1 MGTDEA
7 TVESPLLAA
16 DSSGAGDERAAL
28 AVRSG
33 AVPPLADSFSA
44 RPETAPGLADALLP
58 GRLIVLTGP
67 EARRQRYDWPGG
79 TGKTQLAA
87 YLAESL
93 WRAREV
99 ELLVWVTAT
108 TRASVLTGY
117 AQAFADRA
125 GAAPAGDAETAAAR
139 FAGWL
144 ATTSQ
149 RWLVVLDGVAA
160 PADLE
165 GLWPQGPA
173 GRVVVTTRS
182 PMVLQGMPSPLVLPI
197 GAFSSH
203 EALTYLMARLSTDP
217 DQRVG
222 AVDLLEDLGREPL
235 ALAQASATIA
245 SSGLT
250 CRDYRDLFARRKD
263 QIARAIGGE
272 PSAKAV
278 TWTLSVEQADQ
289 LLPGRMAQP
298 CLALAVLLDCHGI
311 PGEVFSTPA
320 ACEFIGG
327 HGNGDAPDPKRS
339 GGALRSLERTG
350 LLTID
355 PASAARTVRVHPV
368 VQAAARSATP
378 QPMRDQAA
386 RAAARA
392 LLQAWPADGGQPPLA
407 DALRSC
413 AASLQ
418 QAAAES
424 LWAGGCH
431 AVLFQAGRS
440 LDSAGLSGP
449 AVAHW
454 RSLASASERMLGP
467 SHQDTL
473 LAADRLASA
482 LLAAGMGAEAVALRQ
497 RTVEARA
504 GAKGHD
510 HPGTIAARADLG
522 QALIAAGRPAD
533 AIIVLEAAL
542 AACGHGPAPDG
553 LDPLML
559 QDTLSAAYA
568 GDGRHQDAI
577 RLGRRTLADRER
589 RQGSGHPDTMAARA
603 HLADVCLAGG
613 RAKDAIGHGKRA
625 LADRERVLGPDH
637 PDTIASL
644 SALAT
649 AYQSARRLKDA
660 IPLYERRLGSRT
672 RLQGADHP
680 DTITARGNLAS
691 AYHSAGRLAAAIQL
705 YEQTIVSCQRAHG
718 PDHPDTLTLRANLAQ
733 AYYAVGRLSD
743 AVALLRAVAADCE
756 RVLPP
761 GHPLAKTVRES
772 LQAVADD

>member
-1 MGTDEA
+1 MGAGET

-16 DSSGAGDERAAL
+16 DSSGAGDEKAA
-28 AVRSG
+28 AAIRSG
-33 AVPPLADSFSA
+33 EVPPLAGCFST
-44 RPETAPGLADALLP
+44 RPETVPGLADALVP
-58 GRLIVLTGP
+58 GRPIILTGP
-67 EARRQRYDWPGG
+67 EARRHQYDWPGG
-79 TGKTQLAA
+79 TGKTQLAV

-93 WRAREV
+93 WRARQLD
-99 ELLVWVTAT
+99 LLVWVTAT
-108 TRASVLTGY
+108 SRSSVLASY

-125 GAAPAGDAETAAAR
+125 ETAPTGDAETAAAR
-139 FAGWL
+139 LVGWL
-144 ATTSQ
+144 ATTGR
-149 RWLVVLDGVAA
+149 RWLMVLDDVTA

-182 PMVLQGMPSPLVLPI
+182 PAVLRAMPGPLVLPV

-203 EALTYLMARLSTDP
+203 EALTYLMARLSSDP
-217 DQRVG
+217 DQRIG

-245 SSGLT
+245 NSGLT
-250 CRDYRDLFARRKD
+250 CRDYRDLFGRRKD
-263 QIARAIGGE
+263 QIARALGGE

-311 PGEVFSTPA
+311 PGDVFSTPA
-320 ACEFIGG
+320 ASEFIAG
-327 HGNGDAPDPKRS
+327 HGNGDAPDARRS
-339 GGALRSLERTG
+339 AGALRSLERTG

-392 LLQAWPADGGQPPLA
+392 LLQAWPADGGQPLLA

-440 LDSAGLSGP
+440 LDSAGLTGP

-454 RSLASASERMLGP
+454 RSLASATERALGP
-467 SHQDTL
+467 SHQDAL
-473 LAADRLASA
+473 LAADRLANA

-497 RTVEARA
+497 RTVEARS
-504 GAKGHD
+504 GAEGHD

-522 QALIAAGRPAD
+522 QALLAAGRPAD

-542 AACGHGPAPDG
+542 AAAGHGPAPDG
-553 LDPLML
+553 IDPLAL
-559 QDTLSAAYA
+559 QGTLSAAYG
-568 GDGRHQDAI
+568 GDGRYQDAI
-577 RLGRRTLADRER
+577 RLARRTLADRER
-589 RQGSGHPDTMAARA
+589 QQGSGHPDTMAARA
-603 HLADVCLAGG
+603 HLAGVCLAGG
-613 RAKDAIGHGKRA
+613 RPKDAITHGKRT
-625 LADRERVLGPDH
+625 LEDRERVLGPDH
-637 PDTIASL
+637 PDTIVSL

-660 IPLYERRLGSRT
+660 IPLYERRLESRS
-672 RLQGADHP
+672 RLQGTDHP

-705 YEQTIVSCQRAHG
+705 YEQTITSCQRAHG

-743 AVALLRAVAADCE
+743 AVTLLRGVAADCE
-756 RVLPP
+756 RVLPA
-761 GHPLAKTVRES
+761 GHPLTKTVRES
-772 LQAVADD
+772 LQAIADD

>member
-1 MGTDEA
+1 MGAGEA
-7 TVESPLLAA
+7 TVESHLLAA
-16 DSSGAGDERAAL
+16 DSSGAGDEKAVAM
-28 AVRSG
+28 VRSG
-33 AVPPLADSFSA
+33 EVPPLADCFST
-44 RPETAPGLADALLP
+44 RPETVPGLADALVP
-58 GRLIVLTGP
+58 GRPVVLTGP
-67 EARRQRYDWPGG
+67 ESRRHQYVWPGG
-79 TGKTQLAA
+79 TGKTQLAV

-93 WRAREV
+93 WRARRI

-108 TRASVLTGY
+108 SRASVLASY

-125 GAAPAGDAETAAAR
+125 GAAPAGDAETAAGR
-139 FAGWL
+139 LVGWL
-144 ATTSQ
+144 ATTGQ
-149 RWLVVLDGVAA
+149 RWLVVLDDVAA

-165 GLWPQGPA
+165 GLWPQDPA
-173 GRVVVTTRS
+173 GRVVITTRS
-182 PMVLQGMPSPLVLPI
+182 PVVLKSTPGPLILPI

-203 EALTYLMARLSTDP
+203 EALTYLMARLSSDP
-217 DQRVG
+217 DQRIG

-245 SSGLT
+245 NSGLT

-263 QIARAIGGE
+263 QIARALGGE

-289 LLPGRMAQP
+289 LLPGRLAQQ

-311 PGEVFSTPA
+311 PGDVFSTPA

-327 HGNGDAPDPKRS
+327 HSNGDAPDAKRS
-339 GGALRSLERTG
+339 GSALRSLERTG
-350 LLTID
+350 LLAID
-355 PASAARTVRVHPV
+355 PASTARTVRVHPV

-392 LLQAWPADGGQPPLA
+392 LLQAWPADGGQPLVA

-413 AASLQ
+413 AASLK

-440 LDSAGLSGP
+440 LDSAGLTGP
-449 AVAHW
+449 AVVHW
-454 RSLASASERMLGP
+454 RSLASASERVLGP
-467 SHQDTL
+467 SHQDT
-473 LAADRLASA
+473 

-497 RTVEARA
+497 RTVEAQS
-504 GAKGHD
+504 GAQGPD

-522 QALIAAGRPAD
+522 QALLAAGRPAD

-542 AACGHGPAPDG
+542 AASTRGPLPDG
-553 LDPLML
+553 IDPLAL

-577 RLGRRTLADRER
+577 RLARRTLADRER

-603 HLADVCLAGG
+603 HLAGVCLAGG
-613 RAKDAIGHGKRA
+613 RPKDAIAHGKRT
-625 LADRERVLGPDH
+625 LEDRERVLGPDH

-660 IPLYERRLGSRT
+660 IPLYERRLESRS
-672 RLQGADHP
+672 RLQGTDHP

-705 YEQTIVSCQRAHG
+705 YEQTIASCQRAHG

-756 RVLPP
+756 RVLPA
-761 GHPLAKTVRES
+761 GHPLTKSVRES
-772 LQAVADD
+772 LQAIADD

>member
-1 MGTDEA
+1 M
-7 TVESPLLAA
+7 ESQLLAA
-16 DSSGAGDERAAL
+16 NSSGAGDEKAAP

-33 AVPPLADSFSA
+33 AVPPLADSFST
-44 RPETAPGLADALLP
+44 RPETAPGLADALAP
-58 GRLIVLTGP
+58 GRLVVLTGP
-67 EARRQRYDWPGG
+67 EARRHRYDWPGG

-93 WRAREV
+93 WRARQV

-108 TRASVLTGY
+108 SRASVLAGY
-117 AQAFADRA
+117 AQALADRA

-144 ATTSQ
+144 ATTG
-149 RWLVVLDGVAA
+149 RPWLVVLDGVAS
-160 PADLE
+160 PADLA

-173 GRVVVTTRS
+173 GRVVITTRS
-182 PMVLQGMPSPLVLPI
+182 PAVVKSTPGPLALSI

-203 EALTYLMARLSTDP
+203 EALTYLMARLSSDP

-245 SSGLT
+245 NSGLT

-278 TWTLSVEQADQ
+278 TWTLSVEQADE
-289 LLPGRMAQP
+289 LLPGRLAQP

-311 PGEVFSTPA
+311 PGDVFSTPA

-327 HGNGDAPDPKRS
+327 HSNGDAPSVKRS
-339 GGALRSLERTG
+339 SGALRSLERTG

-355 PASAARTVRVHPV
+355 PASTARTVRVHPV

-392 LLQAWPADGGQPPLA
+392 LLQAWPADGGPPLLA

-424 LWAGGCH
+424 LWAGGCQ

-440 LDSAGLSGP
+440 LDSAGLTGP
-449 AVAHW
+449 AVVHW
-454 RSLASASERMLGP
+454 RSLASASERVLGP

-473 LAADRLASA
+473 LATDRLANA

-497 RTVEARA
+497 RTVEARS
-504 GAKGHD
+504 GAQGPD

-522 QALIAAGRPAD
+522 QALLGAGRPAD

-542 AACGHGPAPDG
+542 AACGGGPVPEG
-553 LDPLML
+553 FDPLVL

-577 RLGRRTLADRER
+577 RLARRTLTDREK

-603 HLADVCLAGG
+603 HLATVCLAGG
-613 RAKDAIGHGKRA
+613 KAKDAIAHGKRT
-625 LADRERVLGPDH
+625 LEDRERVLGPDH
-637 PDTIASL
+637 PDTLTSL
-644 SALAT
+644 STLAT

-660 IPLYERRLGSRT
+660 IPLYERRLESRT

-705 YEQTIVSCQRAHG
+705 YEQTVASCQQAHG

-733 AYYAVGRLSD
+733 AYYAAGRLSD
-743 AVALLRAVAADCE
+743 AVTLLRGVAADCE

-761 GHPLAKTVRES
+761 GHPLMKTVGENLR
-772 LQAVADD
+772 AIAGD

>member
-1 MGTDEA
+1 
-7 TVESPLLAA
+7 VESPLLAA
-16 DSSGAGDERAAL
+16 DSPGAGDEKSAPAI
-28 AVRSG
+28 RSG
-33 AVPPLADSFSA
+33 EVPPLADCFSA
-44 RPETAPGLADALLP
+44 RPETVPGLAGALVP
-58 GRLIVLTGP
+58 GRPLILTAP
-67 EARRQRYDWPGG
+67 EARRHQYDWPGG
-79 TGKTQLAA
+79 TGKTQLAVH
-87 YLAESL
+87 LAESL
-93 WRAREV
+93 WRARQI

-108 TRASVLTGY
+108 SRASVLAGY

-125 GAAPAGDAETAAAR
+125 ETAPAGDAETAAAR
-139 FAGWL
+139 LVGWL
-144 ATTSQ
+144 ATTGR
-149 RWLVVLDGVAA
+149 RWLIVLDDVTA
-160 PADLE
+160 PADLA

-182 PMVLQGMPSPLVLPI
+182 PAVLRAAPSPRVLPV

-203 EALTYLMARLSTDP
+203 EALTYLMARLSSDP
-217 DQRVG
+217 DQRIG
-222 AVDLLEDLGREPL
+222 AVDLLEDMGREPL

-245 SSGLT
+245 NSGMT
-250 CRDYRDLFARRKD
+250 CRDYRELFARRKD
-263 QIARAIGGE
+263 QIAQALGGG

-289 LLPGRMAQP
+289 LLPGRLAEP

-311 PGEVFSTPA
+311 PGDVFSTPA
-320 ACEFIGG
+320 ASEFIGG
-327 HGNGDAPDPKRS
+327 HSNGDAPDARRS
-339 GGALRSLERTG
+339 AGALRSLERTG
-350 LLTID
+350 LLAID

-392 LLQAWPADGGQPPLA
+392 LLQAWPADGGQPLLA

-418 QAAAES
+418 QAAAGS

-440 LDSAGLSGP
+440 LDSAGLTGP
-449 AVAHW
+449 AVVHW
-454 RSLASASERMLGP
+454 RSLASASERALGP

-473 LAADRLASA
+473 LAADRLANA

-497 RTVEARA
+497 RTVEAHS

-522 QALIAAGRPAD
+522 QALLAAGRPAD

-542 AACGHGPAPDG
+542 AAAGQGPAPDG
-553 LDPLML
+553 VDPLAL

-568 GDGRHQDAI
+568 GDGRYSDAI
-577 RLGRRTLADRER
+577 RLARRTLADRER

-603 HLADVCLAGG
+603 HLAGVCLAGG
-613 RAKDAIGHGKRA
+613 RPKDAITHGKRA
-625 LADRERVLGPDH
+625 LQDRERVLGPDH

-649 AYQSARRLKDA
+649 AYRSARRLKDA
-660 IPLYERRLGSRT
+660 IPLYERRLESRS
-672 RLQGADHP
+672 RLRGADHP

-705 YEQTIVSCQRAHG
+705 YEQTITSCQRAHG

-743 AVALLRAVAADCE
+743 AVTLLRGAAADCE
-756 RVLPP
+756 RVLPA
-761 GHPLAKTVRES
+761 GHPLTTTVRES
-772 LQAVADD
+772 IQAIAGD

>member
-1 MGTDEA
+1 M
-7 TVESPLLAA
+7 ESQLLAGN
-16 DSSGAGDERAAL
+16 SSGAGDEKAAA

-33 AVPPLADSFSA
+33 EVPPLADCFST
-44 RPETAPGLADALLP
+44 RPETVPGLADALVP
-58 GRLIVLTGP
+58 GRPIVLTGP
-67 EARRQRYDWPGG
+67 EARRHQYDWPGG

-93 WRAREV
+93 WRARQV

-108 TRASVLTGY
+108 SRASVLASY

-139 FAGWL
+139 LVGWL
-144 ATTSQ
+144 ATTGQ
-149 RWLVVLDGVAA
+149 RWLVVLDDVAA

-173 GRVVVTTRS
+173 CRVVVTTRS
-182 PMVLQGMPSPLVLPI
+182 PVVLKSAPSPLVLPI

-203 EALTYLMARLSTDP
+203 EALTYLMARLSSDP
-217 DQRVG
+217 DQRIG

-245 SSGLT
+245 NSGLT

-263 QIARAIGGE
+263 QIAQALGGE

-289 LLPGRMAQP
+289 LLPGRLAQP

-311 PGEVFSTPA
+311 PGDLFSTPA

-327 HGNGDAPDPKRS
+327 HNNGDAPDAKRS

-355 PASAARTVRVHPV
+355 PASTARTVRVHPV

-392 LLQAWPADGGQPPLA
+392 LLQAWPADGGQPLLA

-413 AASLQ
+413 AASLK

-440 LDSAGLSGP
+440 LDSAGLTGP
-449 AVAHW
+449 AVVHW
-454 RSLASASERMLGP
+454 RSLASASERVLGP

-497 RTVEARA
+497 RTVEARS
-504 GAKGHD
+504 GAKGPD

-522 QALIAAGRPAD
+522 QALLAAGRPAD

-542 AACGHGPAPDG
+542 AACRPRAGARWPRSAGAPGHPFRRLRRGRTVPGRHPARPAHAGRPGTAAGKRPSRHDGRPGAPGRRLPGGRPAEGRHRPRQAHPGGPGAGAGPRPPGHHRLPERARDRLPVGPAP
-553 LDPLML
+553 
-559 QDTLSAAYA
+559 Q
-568 GDGRHQDAI
+568 GRHTALRAQAGEPGPASGGGSPGHDHRPRQP
-577 RLGRRTLADRER
+577 RLRLSFGRAAGGRDPALRADH
-589 RQGSGHPDTMAARA
+589 RQQPAGPRAGSPGHPD
-603 HLADVCLAGG
+603 
-613 RAKDAIGHGKRA
+613 
-625 LADRERVLGPDH
+625 
-637 PDTIASL
+637 
-644 SALAT
+644 
-649 AYQSARRLKDA
+649 
-660 IPLYERRLGSRT
+660 
-672 RLQGADHP
+672 
-680 DTITARGNLAS
+680 
-691 AYHSAGRLAAAIQL
+691 
-705 YEQTIVSCQRAHG
+705 
-718 PDHPDTLTLRANLAQ
+718 LRANLAQ

-743 AVALLRAVAADCE
+743 AVTLLRGGGRRLRAGAAA
-756 RVLPP
+756 
-761 GHPLAKTVRES
+761 GHPLTKTVRES
-772 LQAVADD
+772 LQAIADD

>member
-1 MGTDEA
+1 M
-7 TVESPLLAA
+7 
-16 DSSGAGDERAAL
+16 

-33 AVPPLADSFSA
+33 EVPPLADCFST
-44 RPETAPGLADALLP
+44 RPETAPGLADALVP
-58 GRLIVLTGP
+58 GRAIVLTGP
-67 EARRQRYDWPGG
+67 EARRHQYDWPGG
-79 TGKTQLAA
+79 TGKTQLAV

-93 WRAREV
+93 WRARQV

-108 TRASVLTGY
+108 SRASVLASY

-125 GAAPAGDAETAAAR
+125 GAAPAGDAETAAACLVS
-139 FAGWL
+139 WL
-144 ATTSQ
+144 ATTGQ
-149 RWLVVLDGVAA
+149 RWLVVLDDVSS

-182 PMVLQGMPSPLVLPI
+182 PVVLKSAPSPLALPI

-203 EALTYLMARLSTDP
+203 EALTYLMARLSSDP
-217 DQRVG
+217 DQRIG

-245 SSGLT
+245 NSGLT

-263 QIARAIGGE
+263 QIAQALGGE

-289 LLPGRMAQP
+289 LLPGRLAQP

-311 PGEVFSTPA
+311 PGGVFSTAA
-320 ACEFIGG
+320 ACEFIGE
-327 HGNGDAPDPKRS
+327 HSNADAPDAKRS
-339 GGALRSLERTG
+339 SSALRSLERTG

-355 PASAARTVRVHPV
+355 PASTARTVRVHPV

-392 LLQAWPADGGQPPLA
+392 LLQVWAAEGEQPPVA
-407 DALRSC
+407 AALRSC
-413 AASLQ
+413 AASLK

-440 LDSAGLSGP
+440 LDSAGLTGP
-449 AVAHW
+449 ALVHW
-454 RSLASASERMLGP
+454 RSLASASERVLGP

-473 LAADRLASA
+473 LAADRLANA

-497 RTVEARA
+497 RTVEARSGAA
-504 GAKGHD
+504 GPD

-522 QALIAAGRPAD
+522 QALLAAGRPAD
-533 AIIVLEAAL
+533 AVIVLEAAL
-542 AACGHGPAPDG
+542 AACGRGPVPDN
-553 LDPLML
+553 LDPLVI
-559 QDTLSAAYA
+559 QDTLAAAYA
-568 GDGRHQDAI
+568 GDGRYQDAI

-589 RQGSGHPDTMAARA
+589 RQGSEHPATMTTRA
-603 HLADVCLAGG
+603 DLAGYCLVGG
-613 RAKDAIGHGKRA
+613 RMKEAIGYAKRT
-625 LADRERVLGPDH
+625 LADRERVLGHDH
-637 PDTIASL
+637 PDTIISV
-644 SALAT
+644 SVLAT
-649 AYQSARRLKDA
+649 TYHSARRLKDA
-660 IPLYERRLGSRT
+660 LPLFERVVGDRERIQGPDHADTLG
-672 RLQGADHP
+672 
-680 DTITARGNLAS
+680 ARGNLAS
-691 AYHSAGRLAAAIQL
+691 AYHSAGRLASALPL
-705 YEQTIVSCQRAHG
+705 YERTRVDCQRVLGA
-718 PDHPDTLTLRANLAQ
+718 DHPDTLAARANLAH
-733 AYYAVGRLSD
+733 AYYAMGRVPD
-743 AVALLRAVAADCE
+743 AVKLLSGTLADCE
-756 RVLPP
+756 RVLAA
-761 GHPLAKTVRES
+761 GDPLTKAVRES
-772 LQAVADD
+772 LDAVTQA

>member
-1 MGTDEA
+1 MGAGEA
-7 TVESPLLAA
+7 TVESHLLAA
-16 DSSGAGDERAAL
+16 DSSGAGDEKAVTM
-28 AVRSG
+28 VRSG
-33 AVPPLADSFSA
+33 EVPPLADCFST
-44 RPETAPGLADALLP
+44 RPETVPGLAGALVP
-58 GRLIVLTGP
+58 GRPVVLTGP
-67 EARRQRYDWPGG
+67 ESRRHQYDWPGG
-79 TGKTQLAA
+79 TGKTQLAV

-93 WRAREV
+93 WRARQI

-108 TRASVLTGY
+108 SRASVLASY

-125 GAAPAGDAETAAAR
+125 GAAPAGDAETAAGR
-139 FAGWL
+139 LVGWL
-144 ATTSQ
+144 ATTGQ
-149 RWLVVLDGVAA
+149 RWLLVLDDVAA

-173 GRVVVTTRS
+173 GRVVITTRS
-182 PMVLQGMPSPLVLPI
+182 PVVLKSTPGPLVLPI

-203 EALTYLMARLSTDP
+203 EALTYLMARLSSDP
-217 DQRVG
+217 DQRIG

-245 SSGLT
+245 NSGLT

-263 QIARAIGGE
+263 QIARALGGE

-289 LLPGRMAQP
+289 LLPGRLAQQ

-311 PGEVFSTPA
+311 PGDVFSTAA
-320 ACEFIGG
+320 ACEFIAG
-327 HGNGDAPDPKRS
+327 HSNGDAPYAKRS
-339 GGALRSLERTG
+339 GSALRSLERTG

-355 PASAARTVRVHPV
+355 PASTARTVQVHPV

-392 LLQAWPADGGQPPLA
+392 LLQAWPADGGQPLLA

-413 AASLQ
+413 AASLK

-424 LWAGGCH
+424 LWAGGCQ

-440 LDSAGLSGP
+440 LDSAGLTGP
-449 AVAHW
+449 AVVHW
-454 RSLASASERMLGP
+454 RSLASASERVLGP
-467 SHQDTL
+467 SHQDSL
-473 LAADRLASA
+473 LAADRLANA
-482 LLAAGMGAEAVALRQ
+482 MLAAGMGAEAVALRQ
-497 RTVEARA
+497 RTVEAQS
-504 GAKGHD
+504 GAQGPD

-522 QALIAAGRPAD
+522 QALLAAGRPAD

-542 AACGHGPAPDG
+542 AASTRGPVPDSI
-553 LDPLML
+553 DPLIL

-577 RLGRRTLADRER
+577 RLARRTLADRER
-589 RQGSGHPDTMAARA
+589 GQGSGHPDTMAARA
-603 HLADVCLAGG
+603 HLAGVCLAGG
-613 RAKDAIGHGKRA
+613 RPKDAISHGKRT
-625 LADRERVLGPDH
+625 LEDRERVLGPDH

-660 IPLYERRLGSRT
+660 IPLYERRLESRS

-705 YEQTIVSCQRAHG
+705 YEQTIASCQRAHG

-743 AVALLRAVAADCE
+743 AVALLRGVAADCE
-756 RVLPP
+756 RVLPD
-761 GHPLAKTVRES
+761 GHPLTKSVRES
-772 LQAVADD
+772 LQAISDD

>member
-16 DSSGAGDERAAL
+16 NSPGAGDDRAAVT
-28 AVRSG
+28 VRSG

-67 EARRQRYDWPGG
+67 EGRRERYDWPGG

-93 WRAREV
+93 WRAREI

-108 TRASVLTGY
+108 SRAAILTGY

-139 FAGWL
+139 FVGWL
-144 ATTSQ
+144 ATTGQ
-149 RWLVVLDGVAA
+149 RWLVVMDGVAA
-160 PADLE
+160 SADLE
-165 GLWPQGPA
+165 GLWPQGRA

-182 PMVLQGMPSPLVLPI
+182 PMLLRSTPSPLVLPI

-203 EALTYLMARLSTDP
+203 EALTYLMARLSSDP

-263 QIARAIGGE
+263 QIAQAIGGE

-311 PGEVFSTPA
+311 PGDVFSAAA

-327 HGNGDAPDPKRS
+327 RNGEAPDPKRS
-339 GGALRSLERTG
+339 SGALRSLERTG

-355 PASAARTVRVHPV
+355 PANAARTVRVHPV

-392 LLQAWPADGGQPPLA
+392 LLQAWPADGGQPLLA

-413 AASLQ
+413 AVSLQ

-424 LWAGGCH
+424 LWVGGCH

-440 LDSAGLSGP
+440 LDTAGLSGP

-454 RSLASASERMLGP
+454 RSLASASERALGP
-467 SHQDTL
+467 GHQDTL

-497 RTVEARA
+497 RAVEAQA
-504 GAKGHD
+504 GATDPD

-522 QALIAAGRPAD
+522 QALLAAGRPAD

-542 AACGHGPAPDG
+542 AASGHGPVPDG
-553 LDPLML
+553 VDPLVL
-559 QDTLSAAYA
+559 QGTLSAAYA

-577 RLGRRTLADRER
+577 RLARRTLADRER

-603 HLADVCLAGG
+603 HLAGVCLAGG
-613 RAKDAIGHGKRA
+613 RAKDAIGHGKRT
-625 LADRERVLGPDH
+625 LQDRDRVLGPDH
-637 PDTIASL
+637 PDTLASL

-649 AYQSARRLKDA
+649 AYRSARRLKDA
-660 IPLYERRLGSRT
+660 IPLYERRLESRS

-691 AYHSAGRLAAAIQL
+691 AHHSAGRLAAAIQL
-705 YEQTIVSCQRAHG
+705 YEQTIASCQRAHG

-743 AVALLRAVAADCE
+743 AVGLLRAVAADCE
-756 RVLPP
+756 RALPP
-761 GHPLAKTVRES
+761 GHPLTATVRES
-772 LQAVADD
+772 LQAIADD